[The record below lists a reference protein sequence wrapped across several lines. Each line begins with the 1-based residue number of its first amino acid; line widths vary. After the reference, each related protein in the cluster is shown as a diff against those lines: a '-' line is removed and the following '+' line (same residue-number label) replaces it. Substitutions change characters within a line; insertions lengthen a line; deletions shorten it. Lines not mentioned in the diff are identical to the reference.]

1 MEGRNKRT
9 TNTNKQKIA
18 VSRSRSND
26 RKRTC
31 ERNKKERIQNE
42 TNICVFI
49 LEGYSLEN
57 AGDFG
62 WF

>member
-1 MEGRNKRT
+1 MEDRYKRT
-9 TNTNKQKIA
+9 TNNNKQNIA
-18 VSRSRSND
+18 VSRSESND

-31 ERNKKERIQNE
+31 EINK

-57 AGDFG
+57 AGDFDC
-62 WF
+62 F

>member
-1 MEGRNKRT
+1 MEDRYKRT
-9 TNTNKQKIA
+9 TNNNKQNIA
-18 VSRSRSND
+18 VSRSESND

-31 ERNKKERIQNE
+31 EINKKERIQNK

-57 AGDFG
+57 AGDFDC
-62 WF
+62 F